1 MPGPTTWFLNIPKS
15 SASSTPFLFLS
26 SPATPS
32 TKGPWKKSKPT
43 AGGGNGLYTASFA
56 EQVTLEDYKDYNS
69 KTYFVSKSP
78 DKFKDIRYYPT
89 IVLYNDGEEE
99 LRIESGISLKLPEDW
114 KEQLNEHI
122 DLLLSQRF

>member
-1 MPGPTTWFLNIPKS
+1 MRCVIIAFFL
-15 SASSTPFLFLS
+15 TF
-26 SPATPS
+26 
-32 TKGPWKKSKPT
+32 
-43 AGGGNGLYTASFA
+43 ASFA
-56 EQVTLEDYKDYNS
+56 QTESISIIQYTAGFAEEVSLDNFRDYNIE
-69 KTYFVSKSP
+69 TLFMSKS
-78 DKFKDIRYYPT
+78 KDAFNKNDIKYLPT

>member
-1 MPGPTTWFLNIPKS
+1 MKWSVTAIV
-15 SASSTPFLFLS
+15 LFV
-26 SPATPS
+26 
-32 TKGPWKKSKPT
+32 T
-43 AGGGNGLYTASFA
+43 AAINAQTESISIVQYTASFA

-78 DKFKDIRYYPT
+78 DEFKNIRYYPT

>member
-1 MPGPTTWFLNIPKS
+1 MKWSVTVI
-15 SASSTPFLFLS
+15 ALFVTVAINAQTDS
-26 SPATPS
+26 ISIVQ
-32 TKGPWKKSKPT
+32 
-43 AGGGNGLYTASFA
+43 YTASFA

-78 DKFKDIRYYPT
+78 DEFKNIKYYPT

>member
-1 MPGPTTWFLNIPKS
+1 MKWSVTVI
-15 SASSTPFLFLS
+15 ALFVWVVNFAQTES
-26 SPATPS
+26 ISIVQ
-32 TKGPWKKSKPT
+32 
-43 AGGGNGLYTASFA
+43 YTASFA

-69 KTYFVSKSP
+69 KTYFISKPP
-78 DKFKDIRYYPT
+78 DVFKNIRYYPT

>member
-1 MPGPTTWFLNIPKS
+1 MKWSVTVI
-15 SASSTPFLFLS
+15 ALFVTVVNFAQTES
-26 SPATPS
+26 ISIVQ
-32 TKGPWKKSKPT
+32 
-43 AGGGNGLYTASFA
+43 YTASFA

-78 DKFKDIRYYPT
+78 DEFKNIRYYPT
-89 IVLYNDGEEE
+89 IVLYNNGEEE

>member
-1 MPGPTTWFLNIPKS
+1 MRCVIIAFFLTF
-15 SASSTPFLFLS
+15 ASFAQTESIS
-26 SPATPS
+26 IIQ
-32 TKGPWKKSKPT
+32 
-43 AGGGNGLYTASFA
+43 YTASFA
-56 EQVTLEDYKDYNS
+56 EQVTLEDYRDYNS

-78 DKFKDIRYYPT
+78 DKFKNIKYYPT

-114 KEQLNEHI
+114 KQQLNEHI

>member
-1 MPGPTTWFLNIPKS
+1 MKWSVTVI
-15 SASSTPFLFLS
+15 ALFVWVVNFAQTES
-26 SPATPS
+26 ISIVQ
-32 TKGPWKKSKPT
+32 
-43 AGGGNGLYTASFA
+43 YTASFA

-99 LRIESGISLKLPEDW
+99 LRIESGISLKLPKDW

>member
-1 MPGPTTWFLNIPKS
+1 MKWSVTVI
-15 SASSTPFLFLS
+15 ALFVS
-26 SPATPS
+26 VVNFAQTESIS
-32 TKGPWKKSKPT
+32 IVQ
-43 AGGGNGLYTASFA
+43 YTASFA
-56 EQVTLEDYKDYNS
+56 EQVTLEDYRDYNS

-78 DKFKDIRYYPT
+78 DMFQNIKYYPT

>member
-1 MPGPTTWFLNIPKS
+1 MRLCAIIVY
-15 SASSTPFLFLS
+15 L
-26 SPATPS
+26 ATFVS
-32 TKGPWKKSKPT
+32 FAQTESISIVQ
-43 AGGGNGLYTASFA
+43 YTASFA

-78 DKFKDIRYYPT
+78 DKFEDIKYYPT
-89 IVLYNDGEEE
+89 IILFNDGEEE

-122 DLLLSQRF
+122 DTLLQQRF

>member
-1 MPGPTTWFLNIPKS
+1 MKWSVTVI
-15 SASSTPFLFLS
+15 ALFVWVVNFAQTES
-26 SPATPS
+26 ISIVQ
-32 TKGPWKKSKPT
+32 
-43 AGGGNGLYTASFA
+43 YTASFA

-78 DKFKDIRYYPT
+78 DKFKNIRYYPT
-89 IVLYNDGEEE
+89 IVLFNDGEEE

>member
-1 MPGPTTWFLNIPKS
+1 MRCVIIVYLATF
-15 SASSTPFLFLS
+15 ASFAQTESIS
-26 SPATPS
+26 IVQ
-32 TKGPWKKSKPT
+32 
-43 AGGGNGLYTASFA
+43 YTASFA
-56 EQVTLEDYKDYNS
+56 EQVNLENYKDYNIE
-69 KTYFVSKSP
+69 TYFVSKSP
-78 DKFKDIRYYPT
+78 DKFKNIKYYPT

>member
-1 MPGPTTWFLNIPKS
+1 MKWSVTVI
-15 SASSTPFLFLS
+15 ALFVTVVNFAQTES
-26 SPATPS
+26 ISIVQ
-32 TKGPWKKSKPT
+32 
-43 AGGGNGLYTASFA
+43 YTASFA

-78 DKFKDIRYYPT
+78 NEFKNIKYYPT

-99 LRIESGISLKLPEDW
+99 LRIESGISLKLPKDW

>member
-1 MPGPTTWFLNIPKS
+1 MRLCVIIVYLVTF
-15 SASSTPFLFLS
+15 ASFAQTESIS
-26 SPATPS
+26 IVQ
-32 TKGPWKKSKPT
+32 
-43 AGGGNGLYTASFA
+43 YTASFA

-78 DKFKDIRYYPT
+78 DKFKDIKYYPT
-89 IVLYNDGEEE
+89 IVLFNDGEEE

>member
-1 MPGPTTWFLNIPKS
+1 MKWSVTVI
-15 SASSTPFLFLS
+15 ALFVTVVNFAQTES
-26 SPATPS
+26 ISIVQ
-32 TKGPWKKSKPT
+32 
-43 AGGGNGLYTASFA
+43 YTASFA

-78 DKFKDIRYYPT
+78 DEFKNIKYYPT

>member
-1 MPGPTTWFLNIPKS
+1 MKWSVTVI
-15 SASSTPFLFLS
+15 ALFVWVVNFAQTES
-26 SPATPS
+26 ISIVQ
-32 TKGPWKKSKPT
+32 
-43 AGGGNGLYTASFA
+43 YTASFA

-69 KTYFVSKSP
+69 KTYFISKSP
-78 DKFKDIRYYPT
+78 DEFKNIKYYPT

>member
-1 MPGPTTWFLNIPKS
+1 MRCVIIAFFLTF
-15 SASSTPFLFLS
+15 ASFAQTESIS
-26 SPATPS
+26 IIQ
-32 TKGPWKKSKPT
+32 
-43 AGGGNGLYTASFA
+43 YTASFA

-78 DKFKDIRYYPT
+78 DKFKDIKYYPT
-89 IVLYNDGEEE
+89 IILFNDGEEE

-122 DLLLSQRF
+122 DTLLQQRF

>member
-1 MPGPTTWFLNIPKS
+1 MKWSVTVIAFFVTVAINAQTESIS
-15 SASSTPFLFLS
+15 IVQ
-26 SPATPS
+26 
-32 TKGPWKKSKPT
+32 
-43 AGGGNGLYTASFA
+43 YTASFA

-78 DKFKDIRYYPT
+78 DEFKNIRYYPT

>member
-1 MPGPTTWFLNIPKS
+1 MKWSVTVI
-15 SASSTPFLFLS
+15 ALFVTVAINAQTES
-26 SPATPS
+26 ISIVQ
-32 TKGPWKKSKPT
+32 
-43 AGGGNGLYTASFA
+43 YTASFA
-56 EQVTLEDYKDYNS
+56 EQVNLEDYKDYNS

-78 DKFKDIRYYPT
+78 DEFKNIRYYPT

>member
-1 MPGPTTWFLNIPKS
+1 MKWSVTVI
-15 SASSTPFLFLS
+15 ALFVPVAINAQTES
-26 SPATPS
+26 ISIVQ
-32 TKGPWKKSKPT
+32 
-43 AGGGNGLYTASFA
+43 YTASFA

-78 DKFKDIRYYPT
+78 DEFKNIRYYPT

>member
-1 MPGPTTWFLNIPKS
+1 MKWSVTVI
-15 SASSTPFLFLS
+15 ALFVTVAINAQTES
-26 SPATPS
+26 ISIVQ
-32 TKGPWKKSKPT
+32 
-43 AGGGNGLYTASFA
+43 YTASFA

-78 DKFKDIRYYPT
+78 DEFKNIRYYPT
-89 IVLYNDGEEE
+89 IVLFNDGEEE

>member
-1 MPGPTTWFLNIPKS
+1 MKWIVTVI
-15 SASSTPFLFLS
+15 ALFVS
-26 SPATPS
+26 VVNFAQTESIS
-32 TKGPWKKSKPT
+32 IVQ
-43 AGGGNGLYTASFA
+43 YTASFA

-89 IVLYNDGEEE
+89 IVLFNDGEEE

>member
-1 MPGPTTWFLNIPKS
+1 MKWSVTVI
-15 SASSTPFLFLS
+15 ALFVTVAINAQTES
-26 SPATPS
+26 ISIVQ
-32 TKGPWKKSKPT
+32 
-43 AGGGNGLYTASFA
+43 YTASFA
-56 EQVTLEDYKDYNS
+56 EQANLEDYKDYNS

-78 DKFKDIRYYPT
+78 DEFKNIKYYPT

-99 LRIESGISLKLPEDW
+99 LRIESGISLKLPENW

>member
-1 MPGPTTWFLNIPKS
+1 MKLCVTVI
-15 SASSTPFLFLS
+15 ALFVTVVNFAQTES
-26 SPATPS
+26 ISIVQ
-32 TKGPWKKSKPT
+32 
-43 AGGGNGLYTASFA
+43 YTASFA

-78 DKFKDIRYYPT
+78 NEFKNIKYYPT

>member
-1 MPGPTTWFLNIPKS
+1 MKWSVTVI
-15 SASSTPFLFLS
+15 ALFVTVVNFAQTES
-26 SPATPS
+26 ISIVQ
-32 TKGPWKKSKPT
+32 
-43 AGGGNGLYTASFA
+43 YTASFA
-56 EQVTLEDYKDYNS
+56 EQVTLEYYKYYNS

-78 DKFKDIRYYPT
+78 DEFKNIKYYPT

>member
-1 MPGPTTWFLNIPKS
+1 MKWSVTAIV
-15 SASSTPFLFLS
+15 LFVS
-26 SPATPS
+26 VVNFAQTESIS
-32 TKGPWKKSKPT
+32 IVQYS
-43 AGGGNGLYTASFA
+43 ASFA

-78 DKFKDIRYYPT
+78 DKFKDIKYYPT
-89 IVLYNDGEEE
+89 IVLFNDGEEE

>member
-1 MPGPTTWFLNIPKS
+1 MKWIVTVI
-15 SASSTPFLFLS
+15 ALFVS
-26 SPATPS
+26 VVNFAQTESIS
-32 TKGPWKKSKPT
+32 IVQ
-43 AGGGNGLYTASFA
+43 YTASFA

-78 DKFKDIRYYPT
+78 DEFKNIKYYPT